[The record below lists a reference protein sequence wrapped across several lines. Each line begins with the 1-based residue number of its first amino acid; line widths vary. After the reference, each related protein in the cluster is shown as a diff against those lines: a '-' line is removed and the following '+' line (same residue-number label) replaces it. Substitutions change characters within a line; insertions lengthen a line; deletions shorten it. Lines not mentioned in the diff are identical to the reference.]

1 MVILGTGIFGF
12 GFFFLTR
19 SPSMLDYDHELV
31 GPVWPFVSVFLLA
44 LGHFDA
50 ATYDDLLSLIVLIV
64 ALLFSGVLLLN
75 LLIAIM
81 GDSYEMVKESEVVE
95 KLAGRARLVVEH
107 ERLQPTANVFPRFL
121 HVLRATEG
129 GGGGEAPVW
138 EGIAGK
144 VRQEVAVLRK
154 SMSTNQEVERI
165 KQEVHG
171 VDQKVEGVDKKVEA
185 MKQ

>member
-1 MVILGTGIFGF
+1 MLGIT
-12 GFFFLTR
+12 
-19 SPSMLDYDHELV
+19 
-31 GPVWPFVSVFLLA
+31 WPFVCVFFLA
-44 LGHFDA
+44 LGEFDA
-50 ATYDDLLSLIVLIV
+50 DLYTDVLSVLV
-64 ALLFSGVLLLN
+64 LLLALLFSTVLLLN

-81 GDSYEMVKESEVVE
+81 GDSYEMIKESEVVE

-107 ERLQPTANVFPRFL
+107 ELLHPRQNTFPTYM
-121 HVLRATEG
+121 HVLRAAESG
-129 GGGGEAPVW
+129 DGSEEPVW

-185 MKQ
+185 MKQQLDAMHAMLEKLASNSKTK